1 MTLLAGLLL
10 ATTGCRYLANR
21 YYDFRDLG
29 SVAVGITAENSQ
41 TGLWPPDLGLYV
53 EATDFLHLGAITHNG
68 YTAEWDLRGSGVYM
82 ESRTRLGLLF
92 WQAVHIDQDYMDAQY
107 KNYFKTP
114 NNQWEKWMRNP
125 VMCWAEAPAKDL
137 TYDHWIQDMQYG
149 VFLRHRGW
157 QYWEYCGAE
166 AAICEPFLTHL
177 GVYARAG
184 FDVSEFSDFLLGWF
198 CIDFKHDDLTPAM
211 FDELRGRGRGE
222 TPVEEAAPGAPA
234 PNDDEMAKLRA
245 DNDRLTRELAECKG
259 KLRELEGGIEIEL
272 PEEVLFDTGRAV
284 LRTSGKRL
292 LDEIAAKIER
302 EYPGYRVVVQGH
314 TDSQPVVVHKRFFR
328 SNWELGSARANAVIH
343 YLESKGIS
351 IYKSESYAANKPAAD
366 NDTKEGRQR
375 NRRSVIVLTAKK

>member
-1 MTLLAGLLL
+1 M
-10 ATTGCRYLANR
+10 
-21 YYDFRDLG
+21 F
-29 SVAVGITAENSQ
+29 
-41 TGLWPPDLGLYV
+41 
-53 EATDFLHLGAITHNG
+53 
-68 YTAEWDLRGSGVYM
+68 
-82 ESRTRLGLLF
+82 
-92 WQAVHIDQDYMDAQY
+92 
-107 KNYFKTP
+107 
-114 NNQWEKWMRNP
+114 
-125 VMCWAEAPAKDL
+125 
-137 TYDHWIQDMQYG
+137 
-149 VFLRHRGW
+149 
-157 QYWEYCGAE
+157 
-166 AAICEPFLTHL
+166 
-177 GVYARAG
+177 
-184 FDVSEFSDFLLGWF
+184 
-198 CIDFKHDDLTPAM
+198 DDLC
-211 FDELRGRGRGE
+211 GRGRAQ

-234 PNDDEMAKLRA
+234 PNDDVMAKLRA